1 MLRRPPTKP
10 EPAFDL
16 QSIVKFE
23 ADREHL
29 KKYIQANFRDSEMLD
44 YEKETRDLVD
54 TAHLSDKEIDR
65 QFAEVSQRPW
75 RFLSENVIFRDTNHL
90 NKHQQLIKEKA
101 KINHQNKMM
110 KKVLKE
116 QLAREEYK
124 N

>member
-1 MLRRPPTKP
+1 
-10 EPAFDL
+10 
-16 QSIVKFE
+16 
-23 ADREHL
+23 
-29 KKYIQANFRDSEMLD
+29 MLD